1 MNYIIRISFLILL
14 GIAFIIMWN
23 LKMVGVPKSF
33 KLPQLI
39 LVQESEYQ
47 IFDQAQD
54 SAGSELHQVY
64 RAGQFDYFEIRSKS
78 KTDTAWSS
86 GFRLVTDTSGR
97 LIWSHFEIFRKDTSR
112 WTGNDTSLSNGLYS
126 SFQPGLLRYRNK
138 ILEEFGD
145 EAKIELP
152 DTFLTDTRLLSNW
165 NHYLKG
171 GFPGPGPMLFLDISP
186 DSLKYVSPVFVTT
199 GWSERNDSAVFSIQE
214 SQSGRQILKF
224 EKSRRGKSFSKIA
237 DLRTGRI
244 AVRKYT
250 RFFEYHDAEPLRQE
264 DLKEIR

>member
-47 IFDQAQD
+47 IFDLNQD
-54 SAGSELHQVY
+54 SAGTELHQVY

-78 KTDTAWSS
+78 RRDTAWSS

-138 ILEEFGD
+138 IKEEFGEESD
-145 EAKIELP
+145 IELP
-152 DTFLTDTRLLSNW
+152 DTFLTDTRMLSNW
-165 NHYLKG
+165 NHYLKN
-171 GFPGPGPMLFLDISP
+171 GFPNPGPVLFLDISP
-186 DSLKYVSPVFVTT
+186 DSLTYVSPIKVTT
-199 GWSERNDSAVFSIQE
+199 EWIEREDSVFYSFRE
-214 SQSGRQILKF
+214 SQSGNPILKF
-224 EKSRRGKSFSKIA
+224 EKSRKGKSFSRIT
-237 DLRTGRI
+237 DSRSGRI